1 MTSLLPEVDPDGLL
15 EYSVVFTDRSLNH
28 MSQTFQQVMRD
39 ISATLKDV
47 YNADAV
53 IVVPGGGTYGME
65 SVARQFATGRKCLVI
80 RNGFFSFRWS
90 QIIDMGG
97 LTDESTVLQARQ
109 SAAGPQAPFVPP
121 AIDEVTDTIRSEKPD
136 VVFAP
141 HVDTSSGIIL
151 PDEYIRTVAEAVH
164 EHGGLFV
171 LDGVASGCVWVDL
184 KACGVDVLITAPQK
198 GWSSSPSSALV
209 MLGESALERV
219 GTTTSKSFAL
229 DLRKW
234 LDIMRAYENGGHAY
248 HATLPTD
255 ALKTFRDNMLETC
268 SHGLETMREKQ
279 WELGKK
285 VRQLLQSHG
294 FRSVA
299 DEGYQAPGVVVYY
312 TDDPD
317 IQNGSKFRAQGL
329 QIAAGVPLMC
339 GEPADFRTFRVGL
352 FGLEKLRDTDRAVA
366 PLSEALDRITG
377 T

>member
-1 MTSLLPEVDPDGLL
+1 MTSLSPDVDPDGLL

-47 YNADAV
+47 YTADAV

-65 SVARQFATGRKCLVI
+65 SVARQFATGQKCLVI

-97 LTDESTVLQARQ
+97 ITDDTTVLQARQ
-109 SAAGPQAPFVPP
+109 SAVGPQAPFAPP
-121 AIDEVTDTIRSEKPD
+121 FLDDVTDAIRSEKPD

-151 PDEYIRTVAEAVH
+151 PDAYIRAVAEAVH
-164 EHGGLFV
+164 EHGGLLV
-171 LDGVASGCVWVDL
+171 LDCVASGCVWVDM
-184 KACGVDVLITAPQK
+184 KASGVDVLITAPQK
-198 GWSSSPSSALV
+198 GWSSSPCCALV
-209 MLGESALERV
+209 MLGGNASERI
-219 GTTTSKSFAL
+219 GKTTSTSFAC

-234 LDIMRAYENGGHAY
+234 LDIMRAYEHCGHAY

-255 ALKTFRDNMLETC
+255 ALKTFRDNMLETL
-268 SHGLETMREKQ
+268 SYGLETMREKQ
-279 WELGKK
+279 WELGTK

-312 TDDPD
+312 TDDPE

-339 GEPADFRTFRVGL
+339 GEPSDFRTFRVGL
-352 FGLEKLRDTDRAVA
+352 FGLEKLRDTDRAAA
-366 PLSEALDRITG
+366 PLAEALDRITG
-377 T
+377 A